1 MNPRE
6 WLDGLRK
13 IDISDLD
20 VNNLGS
26 WPAAVKTI
34 AGALVLIIVLALG
47 YNFYLKDLQDQLDL
61 SRANEVT
68 LKEQFANKAYLA
80 TNLNA
85 YKMQMKEMEN
95 SFGALLRQLPS
106 DTEVPGLLEDIT
118 RTGLGSGLEFEE
130 IKLLPEVTQQFYIE
144 LPIQIT
150 VVGAYHDLA
159 TFASG
164 VASLPR
170 IVTLHDFQI
179 KPVEPGNTQKLRMS
193 ILAKT
198 YRYNDKGC
206 RNEGRQTAV
215 HQCGLDQPG
224 RLR

>member
-6 WLDGLRK
+6 WLDSLRK
-13 IDISDLD
+13 IDINDLD
-20 VNNLGS
+20 LNNLGS

-47 YNFYLKDLQDQLDL
+47 YNFYLKDLQDQLDQ
-61 SRANEVT
+61 SRGTEVT
-68 LKEQFANKAYLA
+68 LKEQFATKAFQA
-80 TNLNA
+80 ANLDA
-85 YKMQMKEMEN
+85 YKVQMKEMEN
-95 SFGALLRQLPS
+95 SFGALLRQLPG

-198 YRYNDKGC
+198 YRYNDKGL
-206 RNEGRQTAV
+206 QK
-215 HQCGLDQPG
+215 
-224 RLR
+224 